1 VRDTAADTFGSVIS
15 YTKKNP
21 ATALAVAVAS
31 GALLFAL
38 VKVLAPSR
46 D

>member
-1 VRDTAADTFGSVIS
+1 VRDTAADAFGSVIA
-15 YTKKNP
+15 YTKRHP

-38 VKVLAPSR
+38 VKAMAPSR

>member
-1 VRDTAADTFGSVIS
+1 MSFGSVIA
-15 YTKKNP
+15 YTNGHP

-38 VKVLAPSR
+38 VKAMAPSR